1 MHYLLTTAVLSLSA
15 CAITLAASAEKHYL
29 YLSTPD
35 GAQSE
40 GRSGNGI
47 LIFDID
53 HGHKFV
59 KRIPTGGIGDEGP
72 APDVDGKRDTDV
84 AYRQSVL
91 RAKSQQSPS
100 GQATTSYEPVDRRS
114 LGD

>member
-1 MHYLLTTAVLSLSA
+1 MGCMGNDKGGLVRRLVSGLVGLL
-15 CAITLAASAEKHYL
+15 
-29 YLSTPD
+29 
-35 GAQSE
+35 
-40 GRSGNGI
+40 
-47 LIFDID
+47 
-53 HGHKFV
+53 
-59 KRIPTGGIGDEGP
+59 PTGGIGDEGP
-72 APDVDGKRDTDV
+72 APDVDGKRDTDI